1 MPPRTHSLRVAAA
14 SALLLALGGC
24 QLGQLVG
31 GAASSF
37 QRTGSHNTKA
47 KYSGLTDKTFAVI
60 VAADRS
66 IQSDF
71 PSIVPVITREVSK
84 LVAENAGAKGML
96 PANEVLQYQ
105 SQHPGWVARPF
116 DALAKDLGV
125 DRVVYI
131 DLQEFA
137 LTDPGN
143 IYIYNGAAAGVVH
156 VIEAESPIASEF
168 AFGEP
173 IRVKFPDMSGMGPN
187 QIPRQ
192 DVLNTLA
199 KRFIDRA
206 SWLLYDHDEPNAIK
220 Y

>member
-1 MPPRTHSLRVAAA
+1 MRPRHTILTLAACCTLLAAA
-14 SALLLALGGC
+14 GC
-24 QLGQLVG
+24 QIGQLFG
-31 GAASSF
+31 GMAASHH
-37 QRTGSHNTKA
+37 RTGSTDFKA
-47 KYSGLTDKTFAVI
+47 KYTGLTDKTFAVI
-60 VAADRS
+60 VASDRS

-71 PSIVPVITREVSK
+71 PGIVPVITREVSK
-84 LVAENAGAKGML
+84 LLAEHAGAKGML

-116 DALAKDLGV
+116 DELAKDLAV

-143 IYIYNGAAAGVVH
+143 IYVYNGAAAGVVH
-156 VIEAESPIASEF
+156 VIEAESPVASEF

-173 IRVKFPDMSGMGPN
+173 VRVKYPDMSGMGPN

-192 DVLNTLA
+192 DVLNMLA

-206 SWLLYDHDEPNAIK
+206 AWLLYDHEEPNAIK

>member
-1 MPPRTHSLRVAAA
+1 MRPLPALTLAAALLAPLSGCQIGQFFGGAAA
-14 SALLLALGGC
+14 S
-24 QLGQLVG
+24 
-31 GAASSF
+31 F
-37 QRTGSHNTKA
+37 ERTGTHDTKA
-47 KYSGLTDKTFAVI
+47 KYTGLTDKTFAVI

-71 PSIVPVITREVSK
+71 PAIVPVVTREVSK
-84 LVAENAGAKGML
+84 NLGEHAGAKGML
-96 PANEVLQYQ
+96 PADEVIKYQ
-105 SQHPGWVARPF
+105 AQHPGWVARSF
-116 DALAKDLGV
+116 ADLAKDLAV

-143 IYIYNGAAAGVVH
+143 IYVYNGAAAGVVH
-156 VIEAESPIASEF
+156 VVEADSQTPGEF

-173 IRVKFPDMSGMGPN
+173 VRVKFPDMSGMGPQ
-187 QIPRQ
+187 QIPRK
-192 DVLNTLA
+192 DVMATLA

-206 SWLLYDHDEPNAIK
+206 SWLFYQHDEPNAIE

>member
-1 MPPRTHSLRVAAA
+1 MRPRHTL
-14 SALLLALGGC
+14 LLLAACTPLLAAFGC
-24 QLGQLVG
+24 QIGQLIG
-31 GAASSF
+31 GMASSH
-37 QRTGSHNTKA
+37 QRTGSTEFKA

-60 VAADRS
+60 VASDRS

-71 PSIVPVITREVSK
+71 PGIVPVITREVSK
-84 LVAENAGAKGML
+84 LLAEHAGAKGML

-116 DALAKDLGV
+116 DQLAKDLAV

-143 IYIYNGAAAGVVH
+143 IYVYNGAAAGVVH
-156 VIEAESPIASEF
+156 VIEAESPVASEF

-173 IRVKFPDMSGMGPN
+173 VRVKYPDMSGMGPN

-192 DVLNTLA
+192 DVLNMLA

-206 SWLLYDHDEPNAIK
+206 AWLLYDHEEPNAIK